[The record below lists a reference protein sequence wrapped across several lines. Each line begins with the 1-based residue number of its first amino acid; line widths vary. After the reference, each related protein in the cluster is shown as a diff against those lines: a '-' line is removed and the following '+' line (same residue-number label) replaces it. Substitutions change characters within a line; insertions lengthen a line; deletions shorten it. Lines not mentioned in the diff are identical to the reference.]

1 MEKSVLKHT
10 GWLMFIVVAVLLLM
24 GLLPGTTIGTHVL
37 RRVDILGD
45 VRLSPEAVSEPDTLL
60 PPPPKVKPAFVDT
73 CRSGMTCIED
83 YSDSALRG
91 MTPFYRAWMS
101 WPQIPVWCASPTR
114 RFFHRSGH
122 SYG

>member
-45 VRLSPEAVSEPDTLL
+45 VRLSPEAVSEPDTPESEARLCGHL
-60 PPPPKVKPAFVDT
+60 PQRND
-73 CRSGMTCIED
+73 
-83 YSDSALRG
+83 L
-91 MTPFYRAWMS
+91 
-101 WPQIPVWCASPTR
+101 
-114 RFFHRSGH
+114 H
-122 SYG
+122 

>member
-45 VRLSPEAVSEPDTLL
+45 VRPSPEAVSEPDTLL

-83 YSDSALRG
+83 YSDS
-91 MTPFYRAWMS
+91 T
-101 WPQIPVWCASPTR
+101 CAE
-114 RFFHRSGH
+114 
-122 SYG
+122 

>member
-45 VRLSPEAVSEPDTLL
+45 VAATPESEARLCGHL
-60 PPPPKVKPAFVDT
+60 PQRND
-73 CRSGMTCIED
+73 
-83 YSDSALRG
+83 L
-91 MTPFYRAWMS
+91 
-101 WPQIPVWCASPTR
+101 
-114 RFFHRSGH
+114 H
-122 SYG
+122 

>member
-45 VRLSPEAVSEPDTLL
+45 VRPSPEAGYPVAATPESEARLCGHL
-60 PPPPKVKPAFVDT
+60 PQRND
-73 CRSGMTCIED
+73 
-83 YSDSALRG
+83 L
-91 MTPFYRAWMS
+91 
-101 WPQIPVWCASPTR
+101 
-114 RFFHRSGH
+114 H
-122 SYG
+122 